1 VLITCDDDNIA
12 SRKIIE
18 KNGGVLE
25 NTIPGEHPNG
35 AMKRR
40 YWVTL

>member
-1 VLITCDDDNIA
+1 MHNIG

-25 NTIPGEHPNG
+25 NIVPTETGKPAKCRFWIN
-35 AMKRR
+35 
-40 YWVTL
+40 